1 MTFCLFKVQISLWGY
16 KESTIEPKLVYIHQ
30 LEEVPNNGKVRID
43 PKEFSN
49 NDDGPEAR
57 SCRMGMIMV
66 NLTRSAM
73 SNLGLPNSPMIWSK
87 PIPLGWYFNAQW
99 KRYLGGNFVEA
110 MCDKFIQEDR
120 EWKNFAY
127 ELPTVGNVQVLSVFY
142 ISLRTSQC
150 PCLLKQAL
158 VDRGRYAPDYECDK
172 DGDSKCLFHHGAQH
186 CVKTG
191 MPK

>member
-1 MTFCLFKVQISLWGY
+1 MKTIFFCVCHKLLIFKNLVQVQISLWGY

-49 NDDGPEAR
+49 NDDGAEAR

-66 NLTRSAM
+66 NLTRSALA
-73 SNLGLPNSPMIWSK
+73 NLGLPNSPMIWSK

-127 ELPTVGNVQVLSVFY
+127 ELPTVM
-142 ISLRTSQC
+142 I
-150 PCLLKQAL
+150 
-158 VDRGRYAPDYECDK
+158 
-172 DGDSKCLFHHGAQH
+172 
-186 CVKTG
+186 
-191 MPK
+191 

>member
-1 MTFCLFKVQISLWGY
+1 MLSLRQRLSKNDIMLSFKVQISLWGY

-73 SNLGLPNSPMIWSK
+73 ANLGLPNSPMIWSK

-99 KRYLGGNFVEA
+99 KRYLGSNFVEA
-110 MCDKFIQEDR
+110 MCDKFIREDR

-127 ELPTVGNVQVLSVFY
+127 ELPTVGNVAGLVCVLHLITNIAVPVFA
-142 ISLRTSQC
+142 QAG
-150 PCLLKQAL
+150 PCRPWEICSGL
-158 VDRGRYAPDYECDK
+158 
-172 DGDSKCLFHHGAQH
+172 
-186 CVKTG
+186 
-191 MPK
+191 